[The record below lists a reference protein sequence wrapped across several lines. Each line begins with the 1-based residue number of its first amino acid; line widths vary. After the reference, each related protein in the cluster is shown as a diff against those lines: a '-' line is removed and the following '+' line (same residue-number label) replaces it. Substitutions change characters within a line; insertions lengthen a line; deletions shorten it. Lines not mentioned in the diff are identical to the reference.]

1 MISPPLDVTTENDLI
16 CVWIPGDG
24 YPLLELDEANAADLA
39 NRILYA
45 LDEIRVSR
53 GFR

>member
-16 CVWIPGDG
+16 QVWMPASM
-24 YPLLELDEANAADLA
+24 YPILELDEVTAADLA
-39 NRILYA
+39 NRILWA
-45 LDEIRVSR
+45 LDEIRVAR